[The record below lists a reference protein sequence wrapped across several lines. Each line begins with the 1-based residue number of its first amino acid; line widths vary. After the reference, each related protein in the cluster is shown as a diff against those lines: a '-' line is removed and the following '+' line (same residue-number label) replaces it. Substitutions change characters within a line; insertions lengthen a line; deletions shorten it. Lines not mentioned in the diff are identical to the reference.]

1 MLKNISIRTGLLTL
15 LGVMAALLLLVS
27 ATGIISINK
36 SYDALVVLNRIQGV
50 ELGNLASSN
59 TNMQRVRVAASFAIR
74 ALETQQWDDAMAAA
88 GRSGQYAIAAKEDL
102 DRFFAATQ
110 GTGQGEILAKDIAQA
125 YKNYY
130 ENGILPMLDALK
142 SRDSERYYQYQV
154 TQLKQLG
161 TVFDKANKTYFDY
174 AQQAGVN
181 QLTQASEGRVR
192 MLWLIGACCAAVVV
206 LIVLSWLM
214 LRALLLKPLTSAIN
228 HLEFVAAGDL
238 TQTLPASTK
247 NELGRL
253 NSALHDMQQS
263 LSDSVV
269 RVREASEQI
278 DVGSRELAQGNEDLS
293 RRTEESAASLQE
305 TAASMEQLTATV
317 RNNADNARQG
327 HALAEDVAQTAQQG
341 NKVVQEVMAK
351 MQEIATSAN
360 SIGNILGVIDGIA
373 FQTNILALNAA
384 VEAARAGEQ
393 GRGFA
398 VVANE
403 VRTLAQ
409 RSAQASKEIH
419 ALIVDSNTRV
429 SEGSN
434 LTAQASETMSAIST
448 QIINVNALMKEIAQ
462 ASQEQSHG
470 IDQVNIAVTQMEVV
484 AQQNASLVEE
494 ATMATRSLEDQSRQL
509 ILAMDTFKV
518 RRIQPLP
525 GTTLS
530 SSALLTHASL

>member
-15 LGVMAALLLLVS
+15 LGMMAALLLLVS
-27 ATGIISINK
+27 ATGILAINK

-88 GRSGQYAIAAKEDL
+88 GRSGQYAIAAKADL
-102 DRFFAATQ
+102 DRFFTATK
-110 GTGQGEILAKDIAQA
+110 GTGQGEILAQDIAQA

-142 SRDSERYYQYQV
+142 GRDIERYYQYQV
-154 TQLKQLG
+154 TQLKQLE
-161 TVFDKANKTYFDY
+161 TVFDNANKTYFDY

-181 QLTQASEGRVR
+181 QLMQASEGRIR

-228 HLEFVAAGDL
+228 HLEFVASGDL
-238 TQTLPASTK
+238 TQTLPASAK

-253 NSALHDMQQS
+253 NRALQDMQQS

-327 HALAEDVAQTAQQG
+327 HTLAEDVAQTAQQG
-341 NKVVQEVMAK
+341 NQVVQEVMAK

-409 RSAQASKEIH
+409 LSAQASKEIH

-429 SEGSN
+429 SEGST

-518 RRIQPLP
+518 RRVQPLP
-525 GTTLS
+525 GTTLPS
-530 SSALLTHASL
+530 SVLLTHASL

>member
-1 MLKNISIRTGLLTL
+1 MLKNISIRTGLLVL
-15 LGVMAALLLLVS
+15 LGMMAALLLLVS
-27 ATGIISINK
+27 ATGIIAINK
-36 SYDALVVLNRIQGV
+36 SYDALQVINRIQGV

-88 GRSGQYAIAAKEDL
+88 GRSGQYAMAAKEDL
-102 DRFFAATQ
+102 DRFFAATK
-110 GTGQGEILAKDIAQA
+110 GTEQGEVLARDIAEA

-142 SRDSERYYQYQV
+142 NRDIERYYQYQV

-192 MLWLIGACCAAVVV
+192 MLWLIGVCCAAVVV
-206 LIVLSWLM
+206 LIVISWLM
-214 LRALLLKPLTSAIN
+214 LRSLLLKPLTSAIN

-238 TQTLPASTK
+238 TQTLPESVG

-263 LSDSVV
+263 LSHSVV

-317 RNNADNARQG
+317 RNNADNTRQG
-327 HALAEDVAQTAQQG
+327 HALAENVAETALQG

-419 ALIVDSNTRV
+419 ALIVDSNARV
-429 SEGSN
+429 NEGSH
-434 LTAQASETMSAIST
+434 LTTQASETMSAISS
-448 QIINVNALMKEIAQ
+448 QIVNVNALMKEIAQ

-484 AQQNASLVEE
+484 AQQNAALVEE
-494 ATMATRSLEDQSRQL
+494 ATMATRSLEDQSKQL

-518 RRIQPLP
+518 RRMNPLP
-525 GTTLS
+525 GAPLA
-530 SSALLTHASL
+530 SSALLTHSSL

>member
-1 MLKNISIRTGLLTL
+1 MLKNISIRTGLLAL

-27 ATGIISINK
+27 ATGIIAINK

-74 ALETQQWDDAMAAA
+74 ALETQQWDEAMAAA
-88 GRSGQYAIAAKEDL
+88 GRSGQYAIAAKADL
-102 DRFFAATQ
+102 DRFFTATK
-110 GTGQGEILAKDIAQA
+110 GTGQGEILAQDIAQA

-130 ENGILPMLDALK
+130 ENGILPMLDALT
-142 SRDSERYYQYQV
+142 SREVERYYQYQV

-206 LIVLSWLM
+206 LIVISWLM
-214 LRALLLKPLTSAIN
+214 LRALLLKPLSSAIN

-238 TQTLPASTK
+238 TQTLPASAK

-448 QIINVNALMKEIAQ
+448 QIINVNALMKEISQ

-518 RRIQPLP
+518 RRAQSLP
-525 GTTLS
+525 GTALS
-530 SSALLTHASL
+530 SSALLTHAPL

>member
-1 MLKNISIRTGLLTL
+1 MLKNISIRTGLLAL

-27 ATGIISINK
+27 ATGIIAINK

-142 SRDSERYYQYQV
+142 NRDIERYYQYQV

-192 MLWLIGACCAAVVV
+192 MLWLISACCAAVVV

-238 TQTLPASTK
+238 TQTLPASAK

-419 ALIVDSNTRV
+419 ALIVASNTRV
-429 SEGSN
+429 NEGSN

>member
-1 MLKNISIRTGLLTL
+1 MLKNISIRTGLLAL

-27 ATGIISINK
+27 ATGIIAINK
-36 SYDALVVLNRIQGV
+36 SYDALQVINRIQGV

-88 GRSGQYAIAAKEDL
+88 GRSGQYAMAAKEDL
-102 DRFFAATQ
+102 DRFFAATK
-110 GTGQGEILAKDIAQA
+110 GTGQGEVLARDIAES

-142 SRDSERYYQYQV
+142 NRDIERYYQYQV

-192 MLWLIGACCAAVVV
+192 MLWLIGVCCAAVVV
-206 LIVLSWLM
+206 LIVISWLM
-214 LRALLLKPLTSAIN
+214 LRSLLLKPLTNAIN

-238 TQTLPASTK
+238 TQTLPESVG

-263 LSDSVV
+263 LSHSVV

-327 HALAEDVAQTAQQG
+327 HALAENVAETALQG

-419 ALIVDSNTRV
+419 ALIVDSNARV
-429 SEGSN
+429 NEGSH
-434 LTAQASETMSAIST
+434 LTTQASETMSAISS
-448 QIINVNALMKEIAQ
+448 QIVNVNALMKEIAQ

-484 AQQNASLVEE
+484 AQQNAALVEE
-494 ATMATRSLEDQSRQL
+494 ATMATRSLEEQSKQL

-518 RRIQPLP
+518 RRANPLP
-525 GTTLS
+525 GASLP
-530 SSALLTHASL
+530 SSALLAHSSL